1 MRSITPEI
9 VAHELHL
16 QLRAVPPAMR
26 AKFAGAIAQFAAKY
40 VAEERSRCRILCKR
54 RAELWRN
61 TRGAASPLGAEEARA
76 RANEAD
82 YLADLIVVDQPFET
96 PP

>member
-9 VAHELHL
+9 VAHELGL

-26 AKFAGAIAQFAAKY
+26 PKLAEAIARFAAKH
-40 VAEERSRCRILCKR
+40 VAAERSRCRILCKR

-61 TRGAASPLGAEEARA
+61 TRGAASPLGAEEARS

-82 YLADLIVVDQPFET
+82 YLADLIVVDQPFEDT
-96 PP
+96 P

>member
-9 VAHELHL
+9 VAHELDL

-26 AKFAGAIAQFAAKY
+26 PKFAEAIAQFAVKY
-40 VAEERSRCRILCKR
+40 VAAERSRCRILCKR

-61 TRGAASPLGAEEARA
+61 TRGAASPLGAEEARS

-82 YLADLIVVDQPFET
+82 YLADLIVVDPPFDT
-96 PP
+96 AP

>member
-9 VAHELHL
+9 VADELEL

-26 AKFAGAIAQFAAKY
+26 PKFAEAIARFATKY
-40 VAEERSRCRILCKR
+40 VDEERSRCRILCKR

-61 TRGAASPLGAEEARA
+61 TRGAASPLGAEEARS

-96 PP
+96 SP

>member
-9 VAHELHL
+9 VAHELDL

-26 AKFAGAIAQFAAKY
+26 PTIAAAIAQFAAKQ
-40 VAEERSRCRILCKR
+40 VAAERSRCRILCKR

-61 TRGAASPLGAEEARA
+61 TRGAASPLGAEEARS

-82 YLADLIVVDQPFET
+82 YLADLIVVDQPFDTT
-96 PP
+96 P

>member
-9 VAHELHL
+9 VAHELEL

-26 AKFAGAIAQFAAKY
+26 PKIAEAIAQFAAKY
-40 VAEERSRCRILCKR
+40 VTEERTRCRILCKR
-54 RAELWRN
+54 RAELWRT
-61 TRGAASPLGAEEARA
+61 TRGAASPLGAEEARS

-82 YLADLIVVDQPFET
+82 YLADLIVDQPFDT
-96 PP
+96 AP

>member
-9 VAHELHL
+9 VAQELDR

-26 AKFAGAIAQFAAKY
+26 PKIAEAIAQFAAKY
-40 VAEERSRCRILCKR
+40 VAAERSRCRILCKR

-82 YLADLIVVDQPFET
+82 YLADLIVVDQPFDST
-96 PP
+96 P

>member
-9 VAHELHL
+9 VAHELDL

-26 AKFAGAIAQFAAKY
+26 PTITEAIARFAAKY
-40 VAEERSRCRILCKR
+40 VAAERSRCRILCKR

-61 TRGAASPLGAEEARA
+61 TRGAASPLGAEEARS

-82 YLADLIVVDQPFET
+82 YLADLIVVDQPFDTT
-96 PP
+96 P